1 MKKCFL
7 ILYLLVCCIFFN
19 GCWNYQG
26 LDTLDIVTGIA
37 IDKEHETGMYLITYE
52 MVDTEASGKEASNEI
67 KYVESTGSTIFGA
80 VRNAKKRLLNKM
92 DFGNMKTI
100 IISNQIAEEDGVLV
114 LLEICLRDGEP
125 RETTSVAISQE
136 ETAKAILT
144 SKGMDSKIVAYE
156 IDQIIKD
163 DNRVTASTKNL
174 QMYQAYNAIKEK
186 GSSLVLP
193 ALHLQKNN
201 EDSVAES
208 NGIALFNGD
217 KLIGF
222 LPPEQTLYYLFI
234 VDEIKGAALS
244 LPYRSGDGEIS
255 MEIKKNK
262 SKTSVRYE
270 NGQLFVSVKI
280 KTTMNLSEF
289 NTEADLSEWQ
299 ERDFLESYTANF
311 IKEGVLEVFQS
322 VQTDYQTDIFSL
334 GRLLYEDHPDLW
346 RQLEGNWNEIFS
358 QAQLDVQ
365 VTIEVLNTGVLKNY

>member
-1 MKKCFL
+1 
-7 ILYLLVCCIFFN
+7 
-19 GCWNYQG
+19 
-26 LDTLDIVTGIA
+26 
-37 IDKEHETGMYLITYE
+37 
-52 MVDTEASGKEASNEI
+52 
-67 KYVESTGSTIFGA
+67 
-80 VRNAKKRLLNKM
+80 
-92 DFGNMKTI
+92 
-100 IISNQIAEEDGVLV
+100 
-114 LLEICLRDGEP
+114 
-125 RETTSVAISQE
+125 
-136 ETAKAILT
+136 
-144 SKGMDSKIVAYE
+144 
-156 IDQIIKD
+156 
-163 DNRVTASTKNL
+163 
-174 QMYQAYNAIKEK
+174 
-186 GSSLVLP
+186 
-193 ALHLQKNN
+193 
-201 EDSVAES
+201 
-208 NGIALFNGD
+208 
-217 KLIGF
+217 
-222 LPPEQTLYYLFI
+222 
-234 VDEIKGAALS
+234 
-244 LPYRSGDGEIS
+244 